1 MGEADDGHEHPPL
14 RSEHCDRQ
22 QGEHKL
28 RDGEDDI
35 VESHDHGVEGSA
47 DIGGEHADDRADDH
61 TERGGEHTVDDERH
75 TAGEEPGEHIAAE
88 VVRSEQTIGTERLR
102 DELGGGVAGRPGQ
115 QQRTAQSERDDDHG
129 DDQAD
134 LALFLREH
142 PLVEGNVGGGGF
154 LGHLCGIG
162 GRGLEVIKTVGVGA
176 HAALLSFGL
185 VRMPTTSA
193 ARFTTT

>member
-1 MGEADDGHEHPPL
+1 MITASNLTAD
-14 RSEHCDRQ
+14 
-22 QGEHKL
+22 
-28 RDGEDDI
+28 
-35 VESHDHGVEGSA
+35 V
-47 DIGGEHADDRADDH
+47 GGEHADDRTDDH
-61 TERGGEHTVDDERH
+61 AEDGGEDTVDDEGQP
-75 TAGEEPGEHIAAE
+75 AGEEPGEHIAAE
-88 VVRSEQTIGTERLR
+88 VVGAEQTVGAERLR
-102 DELGGGVAGRPGQ
+102 DELGGGVAGRPRQ
-115 QQRTAQSERDDDHG
+115 QQRSAQGERDDDHG

-154 LGHLCGIG
+154 FGHLSGIG